1 VQLFALKGYFGHDIR
16 IPLMSTKSSSTT
28 RDIIRLLGHARIQP
42 VYYLIPMA
50 LAALAA
56 LFEGVGVTL
65 LIPLLNG
72 FLTMDY
78 KFLLEIP
85 GFENVLAFW
94 PAGIQLRDRN
104 LFLFLIGFF
113 VLLIVLR
120 NVLKYVSSVMF
131 SYLTLRAL
139 HHLRKTLFGRYLSF
153 GKLFFD
159 RTSVG
164 HHGTVLADFAQQAFF
179 PLIKLGSIMNAFF
192 SLCAYAAVM
201 FFISWQLT
209 LMAVPLFLILHFS
222 MHFIVK
228 RVRTESRTL
237 TERSKD
243 LGKKVIEILAAMPL
257 VQMNN
262 AERAEREHYSRIS
275 DEQAALQHRIFALQQ
290 FVVPLQE
297 VIILLGALSLL
308 IGMSYLLIA
317 RGESTPSSF
326 LVYFY
331 VVMNAGTKLGVFTEF
346 WSQIARAAGPVE
358 AINAV
363 LEDEG
368 KERVADGR
376 EPFTGLN
383 TGIEFR
389 SLTFAYTEA
398 KEVLKGFS
406 LTIPKGKMTALVGAT
421 GSGKSTVVQ
430 LLTRFYDVPP
440 ASLFVDGRDI
450 REFSTAT
457 LRDHMALVSQDTQ
470 LFHESL
476 RYNITYGMENIDE
489 ATLQRVIK
497 QSRLAEF
504 IAQLPNGLDTL
515 IGDRGVQLS
524 GGERQRVAIARA
536 LLKDAEILILDEATS
551 ALDSRTE
558 TLIQEAIDE
567 AVRGRTTIVIA
578 HRLSTIRNADNIAV
592 LEEGRLMEQ
601 GTFDKLIRN
610 KGSFARFWEA
620 QQFA

>member
-1 VQLFALKGYFGHDIR
+1 
-16 IPLMSTKSSSTT
+16 MSPKSTSTT
-28 RDIIRLLGHARIQP
+28 RDIIRLLGHAHIQP
-42 VYYLIPMA
+42 AYYLIPMIMSA
-50 LAALAA
+50 IAA

-85 GFENVLAFW
+85 GFESVLAFW

-104 LFLFLIGFF
+104 LFLFLIGLF
-113 VLLIVLR
+113 VVLIVLR

-139 HHLRKTLFGRYLSF
+139 HHLRKTLFGRYLTF

-179 PLIKLGSIMNAFF
+179 PLIKLGSIVNSFF
-192 SLCAYAAVM
+192 SIAAYGVVM

-209 LMAVPLFLILHFS
+209 LLAIPLFLILHFS
-222 MHFIVK
+222 MNFIVK
-228 RVRTESRTL
+228 RVRNHSRTL
-237 TERSKD
+237 AERSKD

-262 AERAEREHYSRIS
+262 AQRAEREHYASIS

-297 VIILLGALSLL
+297 VIILFGALSLL
-308 IGMSYLLIA
+308 IGMSYLLIL

-331 VVMNAGTKLGVFTEF
+331 LVMNAGTKLGVFTEF
-346 WSQIARAAGPVE
+346 WSQIARASGPVE
-358 AINAV
+358 AINAI

-368 KERVADGR
+368 KERVPEGHV
-376 EPFTGLN
+376 PFTGLK
-383 TGIEFR
+383 TEIQFR
-389 SLTFAYTEA
+389 SLNFSYIEE
-398 KEVLKGFS
+398 KEVLKDLS

-430 LLTRFYDVPP
+430 LLTRFYDVSPGT
-440 ASLFVDGRDI
+440 LFVDGKDI
-450 REFSTAT
+450 REYTIDS
-457 LRDHMALVSQDTQ
+457 LRTHMALVSQDTQ

-476 RYNITYGMENIDE
+476 RYNITYGMDGIPD
-489 ATLQRVIK
+489 ATLQRVIE

-504 IAQLPNGLDTL
+504 VAQLPHGLDTL

-592 LEEGRLMEQ
+592 LDEGRLAEQ
-601 GTFDKLIRN
+601 GTFDELT
-610 KGSFARFWEA
+610 KGNGKFSRFWEA